1 MKAAPTNGPEPE
13 HRQEKDNEQEQ
24 NRNFWIAVVQGTFIR
39 ISFAFADSTIVLP
52 AFILKLTSSNTL
64 VGLTGSMTRAGWMWP
79 QLLISNLLEHRP
91 RKMPFYAFGMSL
103 RLLAW
108 IAMVLCT
115 LMVGS
120 GNNGLLAAC
129 FLCCYFIRSSAMG
142 VSTLPYMDIIS
153 KSIEPQRRS
162 RYFSFRQLSGG
173 FFGIFIGFFFIRYV
187 LNPQSGLVFPTNY
200 ALLFGCAGGAIGLS
214 LTAFLQIREPIRPV
228 QSVRQPFGQHL
239 KQGPH
244 FFRTDRNYRW
254 FFYYRICTT
263 VAGMC
268 TPFYV
273 PYALVRLEVPDATI
287 GTFLAVVSI
296 SGVISNVLWG
306 YLGEKYGVR
315 YILSCTSALACTA
328 PLAAILVQYLSPAW
342 QVPCYFLVFV
352 FNGASMSGSSIGFMA
367 YLLNIAPSLNRPSY
381 VGFLNTI
388 LFPFSFMPM
397 LAGQLIGFVGYAG
410 MFAIS
415 IGMGLLGF
423 VTTTQLE
430 EIYQEEGAPQ

>member
-228 QSVRQPFGQHL
+228 QSARQPFGQHL

-328 PLAAILVQYLSPAW
+328 PLVAILVQYLSPAW

-410 MFAIS
+410 MYTIS

>member
-1 MKAAPTNGPEPE
+1 MEAAPTNTSEPK
-13 HRQEKDNEQEQ
+13 HQQERDKEREQ
-24 NRNFWIAVVQGTFIR
+24 NRNFWIAVVQGAFIR
-39 ISFAFADSTIVLP
+39 ISFAFADSITVLP

-91 RKMPFYAFGMSL
+91 RKMPFYVFGMSL
-103 RLLAW
+103 RLFAW

-120 GNNGLLAAC
+120 GNSGLLAAC
-129 FLCCYFIRSSAMG
+129 FLACYFIRSSAMG

-153 KSIEPQRRS
+153 KSIEPKRRS
-162 RYFSFRQLSGG
+162 RYFSLRQLAGG
-173 FFGIFIGFFFIRYV
+173 FFGIFIGFFFIRYI
-187 LNPQSGLVFPTNY
+187 LSPESGLVFPTNY
-200 ALLFGCAGGAIGLS
+200 ALLFGCAAGATGLA

-228 QSVRQPFGQHL
+228 QKTRQPLGQHL
-239 KQGPH
+239 KRGPH

-254 FFYYRICTT
+254 FFYYRMSTT

-273 PYALVRLEVPDATI
+273 PYALQKLGVLDATI

-296 SGVISNVLWG
+296 SGVISNALWA
-306 YLGEKYGVR
+306 YIGEKYGVR
-315 YILSCTSALACTA
+315 YILSCTSALACAA
-328 PLAAILVQYLSPAW
+328 PLAAILVQYLPSAW
-342 QVPCYFLVFV
+342 QVPCYFVVFV
-352 FNGASMSGSSIGFMA
+352 FNGASTSGSSIGFMA

-381 VGFLNTI
+381 VGFMNTI

-397 LAGQLIGFVGYAG
+397 LAGVLIGLVNYAG

-415 IGMGLLGF
+415 IGMGFLGF
-423 VTTTQLE
+423 ITTTQLE
-430 EIYQEEGAPQ
+430 EIQQED

>member
-1 MKAAPTNGPEPE
+1 M
-13 HRQEKDNEQEQ
+13 
-24 NRNFWIAVVQGTFIR
+24 R
-39 ISFAFADSTIVLP
+39 ISFAFADSTTVLP

-91 RKMPFYAFGMSL
+91 RKMPFYALGMSF

-108 IAMVLCT
+108 IAMVICT

-162 RYFSFRQLSGG
+162 RYFSLRQLMGG
-173 FFGIFIGFFFIRYV
+173 LFGIFIGFFFIRHI
-187 LNPQSGLVFPTNY
+187 LSPESGLVFPTNY
-200 ALLFGCAGGAIGLS
+200 ALLFGCAGVAIALS

-228 QSVRQPFGQHL
+228 QSARQPFGQHL

-254 FFYYRICTT
+254 FFHYRLCTT

-273 PYALVRLEVPDATI
+273 PYALQKLEVPDATI

-296 SGVISNVLWG
+296 SGVISNGLW
-306 YLGEKYGVR
+306 
-315 YILSCTSALACTA
+315 
-328 PLAAILVQYLSPAW
+328 
-342 QVPCYFLVFV
+342 
-352 FNGASMSGSSIGFMA
+352 
-367 YLLNIAPSLNRPSY
+367 
-381 VGFLNTI
+381 
-388 LFPFSFMPM
+388 
-397 LAGQLIGFVGYAG
+397 
-410 MFAIS
+410 AIS
-415 IGMGLLGF
+415 ERDMVCDTFSVI
-423 VTTTQLE
+423 
-430 EIYQEEGAPQ
+430 PQHWHVWHRWWQFWCNTSRRGGGCHAIF

>member
-13 HRQEKDNEQEQ
+13 HQQEKDNEQEQ

-173 FFGIFIGFFFIRYV
+173 FFGTFIGFFFIRYV

-228 QSVRQPFGQHL
+228 QSARQPFGQHL

-430 EIYQEEGAPQ
+430 EIYQEEQTPQ

>member
-1 MKAAPTNGPEPE
+1 MEAAPIDTPESE
-13 HRQEKDNEQEQ
+13 HQQEKDNEQEQ

-91 RKMPFYAFGMSL
+91 RKMPFYVFGMSL

-287 GTFLAVVSI
+287 GAFLAVVSI

>member
-1 MKAAPTNGPEPE
+1 MEAAPTNTSEPE
-13 HRQEKDNEQEQ
+13 HQQEKEKEREQ
-24 NRNFWIAVVQGTFIR
+24 NRNFWIAVVQGAFIR
-39 ISFAFADSTIVLP
+39 IAFAFADSTTVLP

-79 QLLISNLLEHRP
+79 QLLMSNLLEHRP

-103 RLLAW
+103 RSFAW

-115 LMVGS
+115 VMVGS

-162 RYFSFRQLSGG
+162 RYFSLRQFAGG
-173 FFGIFIGFFFIRYV
+173 FFGIFIGFFFIRYI
-187 LNPQSGLVFPTNY
+187 LSPESGLVFPTNY
-200 ALLFGCAGGAIGLS
+200 AVLFGCAAGATGLA

-228 QSVRQPFGQHL
+228 QRARQPFGQHL

-254 FFYYRICTT
+254 FFYYRMCTT

-273 PYALVRLEVPDATI
+273 PFALRKLEVPDATI
-287 GTFLAVVSI
+287 GVFVAVISI
-296 SGVISNVLWG
+296 SGVISNALWA

-315 YILSCTSALACTA
+315 YILSWTTGLACAA
-328 PLAAILVQYLSPAW
+328 PLVAILVQYLPSAW

-352 FNGASMSGSSIGFMA
+352 FNGAATSGSSIGFMA

-381 VGFLNTI
+381 VGFMNTI

-397 LAGQLIGFVGYAG
+397 LAGVLIGLVNYAG

-415 IGMGLLGF
+415 IGMGFLGF
-423 VTTTQLE
+423 ITTTQLE
-430 EIYQEEGAPQ
+430 EIQQED

>member
-1 MKAAPTNGPEPE
+1 MEAAPTNTSEPE
-13 HRQEKDNEQEQ
+13 HQQEKDKEQ
-24 NRNFWIAVVQGTFIR
+24 NRNFWIAVIQGAFIR
-39 ISFAFADSTIVLP
+39 ISFAFADSITVLP

-79 QLLISNLLEHRP
+79 QLLISNLLEYRP

-103 RLLAW
+103 RLFAW
-108 IAMVLCT
+108 IAMVTCT

-129 FLCCYFIRSSAMG
+129 FLSCYFIRSSAMG

-162 RYFSFRQLSGG
+162 RYFSLRQLAGG
-173 FFGIFIGFFFIRYV
+173 FFGIFIGFFFIRYI
-187 LNPQSGLVFPTNY
+187 LSPESGLVFPTNY
-200 ALLFGCAGGAIGLS
+200 ALLFGCAAGATGLA

-228 QSVRQPFGQHL
+228 QSARQPFGQHL

-254 FFYYRICTT
+254 FFYYRMCTT

-273 PYALVRLEVPDATI
+273 PYALQKLGVLDATI

-296 SGVISNVLWG
+296 SGVISNALWA
-306 YLGEKYGVR
+306 YLGEKFGVR
-315 YILSCTSALACTA
+315 YILSCTSALACAA
-328 PLAAILVQYLSPAW
+328 PLVAILVQYLPSAW

-352 FNGASMSGSSIGFMA
+352 FNGASTSGSSIGFMA

-381 VGFLNTI
+381 VGFMNTI

-397 LAGQLIGFVGYAG
+397 LAGILIGLVSYAG

-423 VTTTQLE
+423 ITTTRLE
-430 EIYQEEGAPQ
+430 EIQRED

>member
-287 GTFLAVVSI
+287 GAFLAVVSI